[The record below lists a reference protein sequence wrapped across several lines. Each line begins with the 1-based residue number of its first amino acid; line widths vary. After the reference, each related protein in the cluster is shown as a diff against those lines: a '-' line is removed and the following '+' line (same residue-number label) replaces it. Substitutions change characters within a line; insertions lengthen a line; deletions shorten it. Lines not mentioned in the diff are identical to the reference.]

1 MNAPFLKGVTL
12 FHLIAT
18 SYTGSST
25 SKSSSLLATRLYVR
39 IWDLYDVDGNR
50 LYTAKKE
57 NGAINQ

>member
-18 SYTGSST
+18 SYRGTST

-50 LYTAKKE
+50 LYIAKKE